1 MRSGGGSAWWSH
13 GENYLIYKSRFWEEK
28 LSILFEQSKI
38 NGMALPNR
46 FVRSATW
53 EGMATTG
60 GDVTP
65 KLIET
70 MVALAKGGVG
80 LIITSHAYVRP
91 EGQASPW
98 QIGIFKDELI
108 NGLKEMTRAVHDC
121 DGKIVMQ
128 LAHAGNSAPE
138 QITKQPPMVVSDF
151 EGLAKT
157 PRKEMTASD
166 IRALTV
172 AFADAAGRARSA
184 GFDGVQMHSA
194 HGYLLSQFLSPAF
207 NRRQDEYGGDIRNR
221 TRAHL
226 EIYSAIRK
234 TVGEDYPVLVKLN
247 CQDFVENGLS
257 PEDAL
262 RVGSMLAEAGLD
274 AIELSGGV
282 LSSPKLSPVRPGIN
296 SESKEAYFRQEAGAF
311 KKKLAIPLILVGGT
325 RSFEVAER
333 LVVNGTADY
342 ISMSRPF
349 VREPDLINRWKDG
362 DRRKAECRSD
372 NQCFGPGMKGE
383 GIYCVTEKRK
393 KEKRA

>member
-1 MRSGGGSAWWSH
+1 MV
-13 GENYLIYKSRFWEEK
+13 
-28 LSILFEQSKI
+28 LS
-38 NGMALPNR
+38 NR

-70 MVALAKGGVG
+70 MAALAKGGVG

-108 NGLKEMTRAVHDC
+108 DGLKEMTEAVHDC
-121 DGKIVMQ
+121 GGKIVIQ
-128 LAHAGNSAPE
+128 LAHSGNSAPE
-138 QITKQPPMVVSDF
+138 QLTKQPPMVVSNF

-157 PRKEMTASD
+157 PRKEMTVSD
-166 IRALTV
+166 IRELAA

-184 GFDGVQMHSA
+184 GFDGVQIHSA
-194 HGYLLSQFLSPAF
+194 HGYLLNQFLSPAF
-207 NRRQDEYGGDIRNR
+207 NRRQDEYGGEIQNR
-221 TRAHL
+221 ARIHL
-226 EIYSAIRK
+226 EVYHAIRK

-247 CQDFVENGLS
+247 CQDFAENGLS
-257 PEDAL
+257 LEDAL
-262 RVGSMLAEAGLD
+262 QAGSMLADAGLD
-274 AIELSGGV
+274 AIEVSGGV

-296 SESKEAYFRQEAGAF
+296 SESKEAYFREEAKAF
-311 KKKLAIPLILVGGT
+311 KKKIDIPLILVGGT

-333 LVVNGTADY
+333 LVENGTADY

-349 VREPDLINRWKDG
+349 IREPDLVNRWKDG

-372 NQCFGPGMKGE
+372 NQCFGPAMKGE
-383 GIYCVTEKRK
+383 GIYCVTEKRE
-393 KEKRA
+393 KEKGA